1 VACAVLMENQIS
13 IRISCRDPGQDKMA
27 KQCLV
32 GLGEDPFAIS
42 VLVAMVAAKRF
53 STAKSFSAV
62 VLLDG

>member
-1 VACAVLMENQIS
+1 MT
-13 IRISCRDPGQDKMA
+13 A